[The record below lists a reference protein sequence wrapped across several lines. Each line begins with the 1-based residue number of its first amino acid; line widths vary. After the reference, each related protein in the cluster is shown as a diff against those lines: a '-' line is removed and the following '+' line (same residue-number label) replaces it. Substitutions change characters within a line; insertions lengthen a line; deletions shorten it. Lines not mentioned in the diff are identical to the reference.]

1 MNKSK
6 IGIKLLIAAPSSEAG
21 YAQTKEIKMHTYFIY
36 YTLISKQGQSGDGN
50 IDVTVDSKIDSIE
63 KIRELE
69 KELIEK
75 YEFKSLVI
83 TNFIHFGA

>member
-1 MNKSK
+1 
-6 IGIKLLIAAPSSEAG
+6 
-21 YAQTKEIKMHTYFIY
+21 MHTYFIY

-69 KELIEK
+69 KELIET

>member
-1 MNKSK
+1 
-6 IGIKLLIAAPSSEAG
+6 
-21 YAQTKEIKMHTYFIY
+21 MHTYFIY
-36 YTLISKQGQSGDGN
+36 YTLTSKQGQSGDGN

-69 KELIEK
+69 KGLIEK

-83 TNFIHFGA
+83 SNFIHFGA